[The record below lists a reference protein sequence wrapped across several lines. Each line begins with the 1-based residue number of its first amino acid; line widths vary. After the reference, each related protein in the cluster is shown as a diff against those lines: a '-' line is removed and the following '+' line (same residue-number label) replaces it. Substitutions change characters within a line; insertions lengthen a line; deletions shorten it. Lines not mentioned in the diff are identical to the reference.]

1 MAATP
6 TRPARA
12 GRISE
17 TISENPAEENLN
29 SEALC
34 QIHNAPKDVFCT
46 TCASTI
52 CHKCGCFSILHRG
65 HDLKPLSEVHE
76 EVKRRVLEKIDAVK
90 VRNDE
95 LELLITDYDRNAE
108 EIRTAKEQLL
118 VEIQNFVTERIKGL
132 EDIAKTRNL
141 KIEQYRRKLRDEIE
155 KNKISISQV
164 QRETDSLERSDL
176 LRKRNEIQST
186 LDELVK
192 VPISNFVFE
201 PVSSQFQDDLYPK
214 WSSGTFTVENFEDEL
229 ASNTPIYSGSIHQ
242 YGMTWQLKL
251 YPNGNDLAQ
260 NSHLSVF
267 LQLSNA
273 TPLHSSAKYT
283 YKFSVLD
290 RHDKEICEKEFT
302 SEFAIGECWGYNR
315 YLSLNRVRM
324 LLVDGDLKL
333 KFSVRPETYPVGVRD
348 MENYM
353 NFIRLGGTL
362 ADDLEQHPLNESNA
376 ADRSYM
382 LNLTSDN
389 TDDEEVRSTTSDY
402 LERVANQSRSSSRNT
417 NSSNND
423 DRVQRPNS
431 APTVLSSSLS
441 FELEQNGRDVDE
453 IDTYELLYN
462 MESIVL

>member
-1 MAATP
+1 MKFSP
-6 TRPARA
+6 RLMSLSRFLF
-12 GRISE
+12 RI
-17 TISENPAEENLN
+17 
-29 SEALC
+29 LC
-34 QIHNAPKDVFCT
+34 
-46 TCASTI
+46 
-52 CHKCGCFSILHRG
+52 
-65 HDLKPLSEVHE
+65 
-76 EVKRRVLEKIDAVK
+76 
-90 VRNDE
+90 
-95 LELLITDYDRNAE
+95 
-108 EIRTAKEQLL
+108 
-118 VEIQNFVTERIKGL
+118 
-132 EDIAKTRNL
+132 
-141 KIEQYRRKLRDEIE
+141 
-155 KNKISISQV
+155 
-164 QRETDSLERSDL
+164 
-176 LRKRNEIQST
+176 
-186 LDELVK
+186 
-192 VPISNFVFE
+192 
-201 PVSSQFQDDLYPK
+201 SSQSLRIFKTIFTQNGAQVYFILINSKFYK
-214 WSSGTFTVENFEDEL
+214 LLGTFTVENFEEEL

-290 RHDKEICEKEFT
+290 RHNKEICEKEFT

-315 YLSLNRVRM
+315 YLSLSRVRL

-402 LERVANQSRSSSRNT
+402 LERLASTNSSR

-423 DRVQRPNS
+423 VQRPRS
-431 APTVLSSSLS
+431 APTRLSY
-441 FELEQNGRDVDE
+441 EE
-453 IDTYELLYN
+453 IDTFELLYD
-462 MESIVL
+462 MESLVL

>member
-1 MAATP
+1 MAQTP
-6 TRPARA
+6 TRPARPD
-12 GRISE
+12 RISE
-17 TISENPAEENLN
+17 TITEQNEDC
-29 SEALC
+29 EALC
-34 QIHNAPKDVFCT
+34 QLHNAPKDVFCT

-65 HDLKPLSEVHE
+65 HDLKPLSEVHDD
-76 EVKRRVLEKIDAVK
+76 VKRRVQEKIDAVK

-95 LELLITDYDRNAE
+95 LELLITDYDRNAD

-132 EDIAKTRNL
+132 EDIAKVRNL
-141 KIEQYRRKLRDEIE
+141 KIDQYRRKLRDEIE

-164 QRETDSLERSDL
+164 QRESDTL
-176 LRKRNEIQST
+176 DKSEFLRKRNEIQST

-201 PVSSQFQDDLYPK
+201 PVSSHFQDDLYPK
-214 WSSGTFTVENFEDEL
+214 WSSGTFTVENFEEEL

-290 RHDKEICEKEFT
+290 RHNKEICEKEFT

-315 YLSLNRVRM
+315 YLSLSRVRL

-402 LERVANQSRSSSRNT
+402 LERLASTNSSR

-423 DRVQRPNS
+423 VQRPRS
-431 APTVLSSSLS
+431 APTRLSY
-441 FELEQNGRDVDE
+441 EE
-453 IDTYELLYN
+453 IDTFELLYD
-462 MESIVL
+462 MESLVL

>member
-1 MAATP
+1 M
-6 TRPARA
+6 
-12 GRISE
+12 IFF
-17 TISENPAEENLN
+17 NFKFY
-29 SEALC
+29 AL
-34 QIHNAPKDVFCT
+34 
-46 TCASTI
+46 
-52 CHKCGCFSILHRG
+52 L
-65 HDLKPLSEVHE
+65 
-76 EVKRRVLEKIDAVK
+76 
-90 VRNDE
+90 
-95 LELLITDYDRNAE
+95 
-108 EIRTAKEQLL
+108 
-118 VEIQNFVTERIKGL
+118 
-132 EDIAKTRNL
+132 
-141 KIEQYRRKLRDEIE
+141 
-155 KNKISISQV
+155 
-164 QRETDSLERSDL
+164 
-176 LRKRNEIQST
+176 
-186 LDELVK
+186 
-192 VPISNFVFE
+192 
-201 PVSSQFQDDLYPK
+201 
-214 WSSGTFTVENFEDEL
+214 GTFTVENFEEEL

-315 YLSLNRVRM
+315 YLSLSRVRL

-389 TDDEEVRSTTSDY
+389 TDDEEIRSTTSDY
-402 LERVANQSRSSSRNT
+402 LDRVANQSRSSSRNT
-417 NSSNND
+417 NSSNNEI
-423 DRVQRPNS
+423 QRPNS
-431 APTVLSSSLS
+431 APTRLS